1 MRARHVPGLHAELT
15 FAQATARIVRVRLDE
30 LHQFDPAIRDPADQA
45 PLHDM
50 RIAAKRL
57 RYVLELAGHTLPED
71 ARTAE
76 AVARDLQERIGEIH
90 DCDVLVPRLERHVAE
105 VEAADAHAIEA
116 ALAANAAP
124 AALAR
129 AAARAPHRSAY
140 RGLGILGVA
149 VRARRDVLYVD
160 FMERWDRLIAEGFRD
175 RVERGLDA
183 VDGGG
188 APAR

>member
-1 MRARHVPGLHAELT
+1 MRARKVTGLGRDLT

-30 LHQFDPAIRDPADQA
+30 LHSFDPAIRDPADFE

-57 RYVLELAGHTLPED
+57 RYVLEIAGHTLPED
-71 ARTAE
+71 ARGAE

-90 DCDVLVPRLERHVAE
+90 DCDVLVPRIERHVAE
-105 VEAADAHAIEA
+105 IETADAGAIGA
-116 ALAANAAP
+116 ALAADAAP
-124 AALAR
+124 ADLAR

-160 FMERWDRLIAEGFRD
+160 FMERWDRLIADGFRE
-175 RVERGLDA
+175 RVERGLDE
-183 VDGGG
+183 VDGGASRG
-188 APAR
+188 